1 MRRSPRLPADRDR
14 LDPTQ
19 DFDQGPPGPVPVA
32 PCRVFVSPLI
42 LLCATDEDATRH
54 PCAASE
60 TPVAGRTALPAT
72 PPTRQGPIFGGIAGG
87 SVTGRPVDG
96 SAQRGRTVPLRHRRH
111 SS

>member
-1 MRRSPRLPADRDR
+1 MPADRDR

-32 PCRVFVSPLI
+32 PCRVFVSPPI

-72 PPTRQGPIFGGIAGG
+72 PPTRQGPIFGGIAGESLPVFPG
-87 SVTGRPVDG
+87 GVPRSFADLRRCPGWIRHGTAGR
-96 SAQRGRTVPLRHRRH
+96 R
-111 SS
+111 